1 MAKTN
6 SNGRLVYIEA
16 SQMPQTGV
24 FFSDGVSNDNV
35 SYRPEDLSM
44 SVDLQV
50 IVPKITDKM
59 KAKEGFFDVTYSNG
73 TPKYISFL
81 QGSKI
86 GKKTNA
92 EGKPEDI
99 YGLTDSYTEITSTY
113 SESGRG
119 KRR

>member
-35 SYRPEDLSM
+35 SHRPEDLSM

-92 EGKPEDI
+92 GEGSK
-99 YGLTDSYTEITSTY
+99 SMAVKAAKKKQMQK
-113 SESGRG
+113 ESL
-119 KRR
+119 KTFMA